1 MKKKK
6 SNLTTFCIS
15 HEYIKFLDELNI
27 NTIGSAGFK
36 KKYPRNWLRDNIG
49 RKEISS
55 AVSDALKHWEGEFL
69 IVGADSQRF

>member
-55 AVSDALKHWEGEFL
+55 KNLNYGTL
-69 IVGADSQRF
+69 INLLDLEK